1 MTTTA
6 RSTTPAILSP
16 APEVGAEL
24 TPLVRDTGFHNWNRY
39 AAVNY
44 EFVPIHMDDEAGRAA
59 GMPGAFG
66 MGNLQW
72 SYLHVLLR
80 EWLGEHG
87 RIRSVQCDFRVPN
100 TKGTVTAKGAVTGV
114 TEEDGKQVVTL
125 DVWTENADGKKMA
138 PGSAVV
144 EIG

>member
-1 MTTTA
+1 MMT
-6 RSTTPAILSP
+6 LSP

-24 TPLVRDTGFHNWNRY
+24 SPVVRDTGLHNWNRY

-59 GMPGAFG
+59 GMSGAFG

-80 EWLGEHG
+80 DWLGDEG
-87 RIRSVQCDFRVPN
+87 RIKSLQCDFRAPN
-100 TKGTVTAKGAVTGV
+100 TKGVVTAKGTITDVA
-114 TEEDGKQVVTL
+114 TEGDTTVVTL
-125 DVWTENADGKKMA
+125 DVWTENAEGKKMA